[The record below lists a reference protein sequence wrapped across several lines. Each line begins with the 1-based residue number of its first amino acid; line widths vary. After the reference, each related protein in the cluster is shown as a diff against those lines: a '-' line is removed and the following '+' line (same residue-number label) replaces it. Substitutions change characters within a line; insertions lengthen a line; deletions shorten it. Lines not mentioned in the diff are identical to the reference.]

1 MKRRM
6 WMILAGVMVGAMMIG
21 GAGTAWARPY
31 VDAEEEAQAEAQD
44 EQGQS
49 NQDEQ
54 NQDEQD
60 EAQAE
65 DEGEGGSGSGGSGG
79 STTPGSG
86 PADSCGTPHF
96 LGFRPWYADLCSGG
110 EIQQPSGD
118 DELARFIW
126 TIVLNIL
133 FDITLAVGYLAVGFI
148 VYGGFLYITSQGD
161 PGKALKGKKTL
172 TSAVIGTMIAM
183 LASIAVNTVQV
194 VLSINGAAGLEQ
206 GYDIQQKIGDA
217 FTWAYSAAGVVAVVF
232 IIKGAFQYLTAQ
244 GDPGKVQTAT
254 RSIVYA
260 VVGLVIVLL
269 AAAIT
274 AFVMS
279 SIGGAI

>member
-1 MKRRM
+1 M
-6 WMILAGVMVGAMMIG
+6 
-21 GAGTAWARPY
+21 
-31 VDAEEEAQAEAQD
+31 
-44 EQGQS
+44 
-49 NQDEQ
+49 
-54 NQDEQD
+54 
-60 EAQAE
+60 
-65 DEGEGGSGSGGSGG
+65 
-79 STTPGSG
+79 
-86 PADSCGTPHF
+86 
-96 LGFRPWYADLCSGG
+96 
-110 EIQQPSGD
+110 
-118 DELARFIW
+118 
-126 TIVLNIL
+126 
-133 FDITLAVGYLAVGFI
+133 AVGFI

-279 SIGGAI
+279 SVGGAI